1 MISLA
6 AARSL
11 IAAAVRPLAA
21 ERVPL
26 AAAHG
31 RVLRADV
38 AADADLPAFDRS
50 AMDGYA
56 LGADDDSARLRVV
69 AEIQPGAAPAVE
81 IRRGECARIFTGAP
95 IPAGAGRV
103 LMQEDCTRDGEWM
116 TPQRRDARTWI
127 RRRGEDARG
136 GAVLLRAG
144 VRLGAGEVS
153 LLAQL
158 GVVQPVVSPAVRVR
172 HFTTGNELVD
182 PSTTP
187 GPGQIRDSNSALIAA
202 LVAENGARLV
212 GQARCGDALEA
223 LTTAIETAGADW
235 DALLLS
241 GGASV
246 GDYDFGARALE
257 RLGFTLH
264 FRQIQL
270 RPGKPLIFATRGPQV
285 AFVIPGNPVSHFV
298 TFHVAIRL
306 ALECLESA
314 PPSWP
319 LAHVELAED
328 FPARPDA
335 RETFW
340 PAHVFTRDAR
350 LRVRP
355 LAWQSSGDLRGLIAA
370 NALLPVAP
378 GSGPVLAGIPVP
390 VLLLARLSGRPT
402 AFEETT
408 PSC

>member
-6 AARSL
+6 EARSI
-11 IAAAVRPLAA
+11 IAAAVRPSAA
-21 ERVPL
+21 GRVPL

-31 RVLRADV
+31 RVLRGDV

-56 LGADDDSARLRVV
+56 LGAEDDSGRLRVV
-69 AEIQPGAAPAVE
+69 AEIQPGAAAAVE
-81 IRRGECARIFTGAP
+81 IRRGECARIFTGAQ
-95 IPAGAGRV
+95 IPPGAGRV
-103 LMQEDCTRDGEWM
+103 VMQENVERTGEWIV
-116 TPQRRDARTWI
+116 PRRRDVQTWI
-127 RRRGEDARG
+127 RRRGEDARRG
-136 GAVLLRAG
+136 DVLLRAG

-158 GVVQPVVSPAVRVR
+158 GVVRPAVSPVVRVR

-182 PSTTP
+182 PGATP

-202 LVAENGARLV
+202 LVAESGARLA
-212 GQARCGDALEA
+212 GQARCGDSLDA
-223 LTTAIETAGADW
+223 LTAAIEDCGADW

-257 RLGFTLH
+257 RLGFALH
-264 FRQIQL
+264 FRQINL

-298 TFHVAIRL
+298 TWHVAIRL

-314 PPSWP
+314 PHSWP
-319 LAHVELAED
+319 LAHAELAED
-328 FPARPDA
+328 FPAKPDA

-340 PAHVFTRDAR
+340 PARVDIREGR
-350 LRVRP
+350 LRAHP
-355 LAWQSSGDLRGLIAA
+355 LAWQSSGDLRGLVAA

-378 GSGPVLAGIPVP
+378 GTGPVSAGTPVP
-390 VLLLARLSGRPT
+390 ALLLAR
-402 AFEETT
+402 F
-408 PSC
+408 

>member
-11 IAAAVRPLAA
+11 IAAAVLPLDAV
-21 ERVPL
+21 RVPL

-69 AEIQPGAAPAVE
+69 AEVQPGAAAPVE
-81 IRRGECARIFTGAP
+81 IRRGECARIFTGAQ
-95 IPAGAGRV
+95 IPPGAGRV
-103 LMQEDCTRDGEWM
+103 LMQEDATRDGDWM
-116 TPQRRDARTWI
+116 TPQRRGAKTWI
-127 RRRGEDARG
+127 RRRGEDARRG
-136 GAVLLRAG
+136 DVLLRAG
-144 VRLGAGEVS
+144 VRLGAGEVA

-158 GVVQPVVSPAVRVR
+158 GAVQPAVSPAARVR
-172 HFTTGNELVD
+172 HITTGNELVD
-182 PSTTP
+182 PSATP
-187 GPGQIRDSNSALIAA
+187 GPGQIRDSNSALVAA
-202 LVAENGARLV
+202 LLAESGARLV
-212 GQARCGDALEA
+212 GQARCGDSLEA
-223 LTTAIETAGADW
+223 LAAAVENAGADW

-264 FRQIQL
+264 FRQINL
-270 RPGKPLIFATRGPQV
+270 RPGKPLIFATRGRQV

-319 LAHVELAED
+319 LAPVELAED
-328 FPARPDA
+328 FPAPPDA

-340 PAHVFTRDAR
+340 PAQVEIREGR

-355 LAWQSSGDLRGLIAA
+355 LAWQSSGDLRGLVAA

-378 GSGPVLAGIPVP
+378 GTGPVKAGAPVP
-390 VLLLARLSGRPT
+390 VLLLSRMS
-402 AFEETT
+402 E
-408 PSC
+408 